1 MTTHEEALELL
12 TPGSNWFNTRNNK
25 LVTALCLTNVGG
37 NFSPKF
43 LEANPSQVVF
53 ITETGLTMSTTVEKF
68 LKFHTFYNINGAAEE
83 LLLKLLDLPNDEA
96 EPENTDELPPP
107 QAAKVTAEAVAEA
120 KQYQA
125 RLSAPIDIQF
135 LTAEGDKRRPAL
147 LSSDELKA
155 ELLSVETQ
163 PIIVDRN
170 GGLSNVGIRY
180 ALVFNNPA
188 DFDKV
193 VDSAFSP
200 TSPTATYA
208 GFYLGGELVQIDAY
222 LGTSVQR
229 SRAGSNLVVHLAQL
243 EDDEVED
250 EVTDEQMEEI
260 PVAEPDPVTNAPKDF
275 SALAATLAQQAAPV
289 SEAPVTQD
297 PASEQAPAQGG
308 AAVTI
313 S

>member
-1 MTTHEEALELL
+1 MTNYEEALELL

-37 NFSPKF
+37 NFSPAF

-53 ITETGLTMSTTVEKF
+53 ITETGLTMSTTIEKF

-83 LLLKLLDLPNDEA
+83 LLVKLLELPNENQQDP
-96 EPENTDELPPP
+96 EPEST
-107 QAAKVTAEAVAEA
+107 QAAKVTAEDVAGV

-125 RLSAPIDIQF
+125 KLSTPIDIQF
-135 LTAEGDKRRPAL
+135 LTTDDDKRRPAL

-155 ELLSVETQ
+155 ELLSVETE

-200 TSPTATYA
+200 SSPTATYA

-222 LGTSVQR
+222 LGTSVRR
-229 SRAGSNLVVHLAQL
+229 SRAGSNLIVHLAQL
-243 EDDEVED
+243 EEEEAETEDTAEEVILEG
-250 EVTDEQMEEI
+250 
-260 PVAEPDPVTNAPKDF
+260 EPAPAADAPKDF
-275 SALAATLAQQAAPV
+275 SALAATLAQQAAASAPSTPAEPATAEV
-289 SEAPVTQD
+289 APVA
-297 PASEQAPAQGG
+297 ASQG